1 MFSTPRS
8 TSASRPIE
16 RAAKV
21 EQALDQARAI
31 RRPKWALR
39 TRNLAPPS
47 VGAPRNARIDAQALN
62 AGNAGANVM
71 LMPIEMIWRI
81 SFSRRG
87 RAWHVGVSGSGAWAV
102 APECS
107 MRRRIHLARACRRA
121 WQPHLRGR
129 VARGC
134 MGGDKARA
142 RGWRW
147 RAWQRGPSTYLIAA
161 GHHTCSR
168 GARRRRLRRWRC
180 RPREPSLPWLARMA
194 HAELEPF
201 KVHHSRR
208 VPNYE
213 GRLALEEGR
222 QRHRKYGK
230 CPRGKNHAGFVSAI
244 SGGVFE
250 AHWPL
255 HLG

>member
-1 MFSTPRS
+1 M
-8 TSASRPIE
+8 E
-16 RAAKV
+16 RAAKT

-47 VGAPRNARIDAQALN
+47 VGAHENAHIDAHEYDG
-62 AGNAGANVM
+62 GNAGANSM
-71 LMPIEMIWRI
+71 LMPMEMIWAHTVL
-81 SFSRRG
+81 RRG

-147 RAWQRGPSTYLIAA
+147 RAWQRGPSTYWIAA

-194 HAELEPF
+194 HAELEGLQRP
-201 KVHHSRR
+201 HSRR

-213 GRLALEEGR
+213 GRLALDEGR

-244 SGGVFE
+244 SGGVSE
-250 AHWPL
+250 ANWPIHQL
-255 HLG
+255 SLIHI

>member
-1 MFSTPRS
+1 MSRLSTKRARS
-8 TSASRPIE
+8 AARSGPCAHAISR
-16 RAAKV
+16 
-21 EQALDQARAI
+21 
-31 RRPKWALR
+31 RRQWA
-39 TRNLAPPS
+39 P
-47 VGAPRNARIDAQALN
+47 PRNARIDAQALN

-107 MRRRIHLARACRRA
+107 MRRRIQLARACRRA

-142 RGWRW
+142 RGWKW

-168 GARRRRLRRWRC
+168 GARRRRLRGWRC

-194 HAELEPF
+194 HAEFEP
-201 KVHHSRR
+201 
-208 VPNYE
+208 P
-213 GRLALEEGR
+213 
-222 QRHRKYGK
+222 
-230 CPRGKNHAGFVSAI
+230 
-244 SGGVFE
+244 
-250 AHWPL
+250 
-255 HLG
+255 